1 MLKAIESELYRISKS
16 NDHYDDAY
24 VVTIKDTNN
33 SITIFKNELNELIK
47 LLNKAE
53 EVL

>member
-1 MLKAIESELYRISKS
+1 MLKAIESELYRVSKS
-16 NDHYDDAY
+16 DDHYDDAY
-24 VVTIKDTNN
+24 VITIKDTNT
-33 SITIFKNELNELIK
+33 SITIFKSELNELVE